1 MTNVRMNIRLSA
13 AWALLLLAPVALAAQ
28 QPRTITLDDA
38 MRIALRQNG
47 DLRLARNAAAQQV
60 SSVRQ
65 AKSAF
70 LPNLSFSTSTGQNYG
85 RNFSLDEGRI
95 VNQTTQ
101 SFNMGVSSSI
111 TVFNGFQN
119 TSNARSASLSE
130 EASGQSVRRA
140 EQTVAFT
147 VATNFV
153 NLVTQQ
159 ELLRV
164 QEENLVAQQA
174 QEAQIQQF
182 VNAGTRPISDLYQ
195 QQAAVASTRLAVVNA
210 QRALELAKVDII
222 QALQLDP
229 TGTYDFVA
237 STSSEIADTTGAFE
251 LDSLLESALRRRA
264 DITARQLSVDA
275 AALEVK
281 SAQGTRWPTLSLSA
295 GYNTAFSSA
304 SDLAFSDQLDQRRG
318 GSIGL
323 SVQVPLFDRGSS
335 SINSQRAL
343 IAEDNARIALENQR
357 QQVALEVRRALLD
370 YNAAQQQLAAAEAQE
385 RAASLALES
394 TSRRYEVGA
403 ATLLEVTQARATMV
417 QAASSLVNARN
428 GLTLQ
433 RSVMSYYTGDLQTAA
448 LAEARS

>member
-1 MTNVRMNIRLSA
+1 MRFSIRLWSI
-13 AWALLLLAPVALAAQ
+13 WALLSLAPFGLAAQ
-28 QPRTITLDDA
+28 QARTITLDDA
-38 MRIALRQNG
+38 MKIALRQNG
-47 DLRLARNAAAQQV
+47 DLRLARNAAAQEMTG
-60 SSVRQ
+60 VRQ
-65 AKSAF
+65 ARSAF

-101 SFNMGVSSSI
+101 SFNMGVSSSV
-111 TVFNGFQN
+111 TLFNGFQN

-130 EASGQSVRRA
+130 EASEQSVRRA

-164 QEENLVAQQA
+164 QEQNLVAQEA
-174 QEAQIQQF
+174 QENQIRQF
-182 VNAGTRPISDLYQ
+182 VDAGTRPISDLYQ

-229 TGTYDFVA
+229 TGVYEFVA
-237 STSSEIADTTGAFE
+237 ATTTEAADTSATFE
-251 LDSLLESALRRRA
+251 IESLLQSALLKRA
-264 DITARQLSVDA
+264 DISARQLAVDA
-275 AALEVK
+275 ASVDVK
-281 SAQGTRWPTLSLSA
+281 AAQGTRWPTLSLSA

-304 SDLAFSDQLDQRRG
+304 SDMGFSDQLDQRRG
-318 GSIGL
+318 GSLGL
-323 SVQVPLFDRGSS
+323 SVQLPLFDRNSS
-335 SINSQRAL
+335 SINSQRAR
-343 IAEDNARIALENQR
+343 IAEENARIALQNQR

-394 TSRRYEVGA
+394 TSRRYDVGA

-433 RSVMSYYTGDLQTAA
+433 RSVMSYYTGDLETTAW
-448 LAEARS
+448 SD

>member
-1 MTNVRMNIRLSA
+1 MRFSIRLWSI
-13 AWALLLLAPVALAAQ
+13 WALLSLAPFGLAAQ
-28 QPRTITLDDA
+28 QARTITLDDA
-38 MRIALRQNG
+38 MKIALRQNG
-47 DLRLARNAAAQQV
+47 DLRLARNAAAQEMTG
-60 SSVRQ
+60 VRQ
-65 AKSAF
+65 ARSAF

-101 SFNMGVSSSI
+101 SFNMGVSSSV
-111 TVFNGFQN
+111 TLFNGFQN

-130 EASGQSVRRA
+130 EASEQSVRRA

-164 QEENLVAQQA
+164 QEQNLVAQEA
-174 QEAQIQQF
+174 QENQIRQF
-182 VNAGTRPISDLYQ
+182 VDAGTRPISDLYQ

-229 TGTYDFVA
+229 TGIYEFVA
-237 STSSEIADTTGAFE
+237 ATTTEAADTSATFE
-251 LDSLLESALRRRA
+251 IESLLQSALLKRA
-264 DITARQLSVDA
+264 DISARQLAVDA
-275 AALEVK
+275 ASVDVK
-281 SAQGTRWPTLSLSA
+281 AAQGTRWPTLSLSA

-304 SDLAFSDQLDQRRG
+304 SDMGFSDQLDQRRG
-318 GSIGL
+318 GSLGL
-323 SVQVPLFDRGSS
+323 SVQLPLFDRNSS
-335 SINSQRAL
+335 SINSQRAR
-343 IAEDNARIALENQR
+343 IAEENARIALQNQR

-394 TSRRYEVGA
+394 TSRRYDVGA

-433 RSVMSYYTGDLQTAA
+433 RSVMSYYTGDLETTAW
-448 LAEARS
+448 SD

>member
-1 MTNVRMNIRLSA
+1 MRFSIRLWSI
-13 AWALLLLAPVALAAQ
+13 WALLSLAPFGLAAQ
-28 QPRTITLDDA
+28 QARTITLDDA
-38 MRIALRQNG
+38 MKIALRQNG
-47 DLRLARNAAAQQV
+47 DLRLARNAAAQEMTG
-60 SSVRQ
+60 VRQ
-65 AKSAF
+65 ARSAF

-101 SFNMGVSSSI
+101 SFNMGVSSSV
-111 TVFNGFQN
+111 TLFNGFQN

-130 EASGQSVRRA
+130 EASEQSVRRA

-164 QEENLVAQQA
+164 QEQNLVAQEA
-174 QEAQIQQF
+174 QENQIRQF
-182 VNAGTRPISDLYQ
+182 VDAGTRPISDLYQ

-229 TGTYDFVA
+229 TGVYEFVA
-237 STSSEIADTTGAFE
+237 ATTTEAADTSATFE
-251 LDSLLESALRRRA
+251 IESLLQSALLKRA
-264 DITARQLSVDA
+264 DIAARQLAVDA
-275 AALEVK
+275 ASVDVK
-281 SAQGTRWPTLSLSA
+281 AAQGTRWPTLSLSA

-304 SDLAFSDQLDQRRG
+304 SDMGFSDQLDQRRG
-318 GSIGL
+318 GSLGL
-323 SVQVPLFDRGSS
+323 SVQLPLFDRNSS
-335 SINSQRAL
+335 SINSQRAR
-343 IAEDNARIALENQR
+343 IAEENARIALQNQR

-394 TSRRYEVGA
+394 TSRRYDVGA

-433 RSVMSYYTGDLQTAA
+433 RSVMSYYTGDLETTAW
-448 LAEARS
+448 SD

>member
-1 MTNVRMNIRLSA
+1 MRFSIRLWSV
-13 AWALLLLAPVALAAQ
+13 WALLSLAPFGLAAQ
-28 QPRTITLDDA
+28 QARTITLDDA
-38 MRIALRQNG
+38 MKIALRQNG
-47 DLRLARNAAAQQV
+47 DLRLARNAAAQEMTG
-60 SSVRQ
+60 VRQ
-65 AKSAF
+65 ARSAF

-101 SFNMGVSSSI
+101 SFNMGVSSSV
-111 TVFNGFQN
+111 TLFNGFQN

-130 EASGQSVRRA
+130 EASEQSVRRA

-164 QEENLVAQQA
+164 QEQNLVAQEA
-174 QEAQIQQF
+174 QENQIRQF
-182 VNAGTRPISDLYQ
+182 VDAGTRPISDLYQ

-229 TGTYDFVA
+229 TGVYEFVA
-237 STSSEIADTTGAFE
+237 ATTTEAADTSATFE
-251 LDSLLESALRRRA
+251 IESLLQSALLKRA
-264 DITARQLSVDA
+264 DIAARQLAVDA
-275 AALEVK
+275 ASVDVK
-281 SAQGTRWPTLSLSA
+281 AAQGTRWPTLSLSA

-304 SDLAFSDQLDQRRG
+304 SDMGFSDQLDQRRG
-318 GSIGL
+318 GSLGL
-323 SVQVPLFDRGSS
+323 SVQLPLFDRNSS
-335 SINSQRAL
+335 SINSQRAR
-343 IAEDNARIALENQR
+343 IAEENARIALQNQR

-394 TSRRYEVGA
+394 TSRRYDVGA

-433 RSVMSYYTGDLQTAA
+433 RSVMSYYTGDLETTAW
-448 LAEARS
+448 SD

>member
-1 MTNVRMNIRLSA
+1 MRFSIRLWSV
-13 AWALLLLAPVALAAQ
+13 WALLSLAPFGLAAQ
-28 QPRTITLDDA
+28 QARTITLDDA
-38 MRIALRQNG
+38 MKIALRQNG
-47 DLRLARNAAAQQV
+47 DLRLARNAAAQEMTG
-60 SSVRQ
+60 VRQ
-65 AKSAF
+65 ARSAF

-101 SFNMGVSSSI
+101 SFNMGVSSSV
-111 TVFNGFQN
+111 TLFNGFQN

-130 EASGQSVRRA
+130 EASEQSVRRA

-164 QEENLVAQQA
+164 QEQNLVAQEA
-174 QEAQIQQF
+174 QENQIRQF
-182 VNAGTRPISDLYQ
+182 VDAGTRPISDLYQ

-229 TGTYDFVA
+229 TGVYEFVA
-237 STSSEIADTTGAFE
+237 ATTTEAADTSATFE
-251 LDSLLESALRRRA
+251 IESLLQSALLKRA
-264 DITARQLSVDA
+264 DISARQLAVDA
-275 AALEVK
+275 ASVDVK
-281 SAQGTRWPTLSLSA
+281 AAQGTRWPTLSLSA

-304 SDLAFSDQLDQRRG
+304 SDMGFSDQLDQRRG
-318 GSIGL
+318 GSLGL
-323 SVQVPLFDRGSS
+323 SVQLPLFDRNSS
-335 SINSQRAL
+335 SINSQRAR
-343 IAEDNARIALENQR
+343 IAEENARIALQNQR

-394 TSRRYEVGA
+394 TSRRYDVGA

-433 RSVMSYYTGDLQTAA
+433 RSVMSYYTGDLETTAW
-448 LAEARS
+448 SD